1 MKKLL
6 VIFGLFMALVLPAN
20 ATKVPE
26 NVRNFVMEEY
36 PETVFRFDGVVVLP
50 DGTVYLP
57 LIPSQFNTDE
67 PVEIKYTIP
76 AGKNLAM
83 KPDAIVLSNDYVL
96 LKLLKNDKGKNTVI
110 NLPAPPVE
118 LVTGLFPQDMLVP
131 KNFVLPLSLKNIS
144 GNLDMQLEK
153 VNGLVIPVSQPKK
166 AYINS
171 LESVPVL
178 KNKVMYVASN
188 LSKNIQVVD
197 TAKGNPS
204 YALAQEEI
212 PISIKG
218 YDVFLLVT
226 SYGKRSLDVISLND
240 DKVIKEI
247 DFKTQP
253 DEIVLDEKNKLAYI
267 SSGESASI
275 YVISLETMT
284 LKRQLR
290 INGLCEKLKLSDDGT
305 KLFYNDK
312 QTREIWAVEL
322 DNNYLMKLV
331 GKFPNVSKI
340 EYLDGK
346 IYITSR
352 TKNRLAIIDY
362 DSMGL
367 MSENQ
372 ISSKPVDMVS
382 YKGNLFVLCAGDRV
396 LDIIDTSVDSSAG
409 KIELENTFPTRITQI
424 GDSNIA
430 VITDAMGGL
439 YSILDMDKKEII
451 KTNRLDIPVNA
462 VYITNVVKKI
472 GSK

>member
-166 AYINS
+166 LI
-171 LESVPVL
+171 
-178 KNKVMYVASN
+178 
-188 LSKNIQVVD
+188 
-197 TAKGNPS
+197 
-204 YALAQEEI
+204 
-212 PISIKG
+212 
-218 YDVFLLVT
+218 
-226 SYGKRSLDVISLND
+226 
-240 DKVIKEI
+240 
-247 DFKTQP
+247 
-253 DEIVLDEKNKLAYI
+253 
-267 SSGESASI
+267 
-275 YVISLETMT
+275 
-284 LKRQLR
+284 
-290 INGLCEKLKLSDDGT
+290 
-305 KLFYNDK
+305 
-312 QTREIWAVEL
+312 
-322 DNNYLMKLV
+322 
-331 GKFPNVSKI
+331 
-340 EYLDGK
+340 
-346 IYITSR
+346 
-352 TKNRLAIIDY
+352 
-362 DSMGL
+362 
-367 MSENQ
+367 
-372 ISSKPVDMVS
+372 
-382 YKGNLFVLCAGDRV
+382 
-396 LDIIDTSVDSSAG
+396 
-409 KIELENTFPTRITQI
+409 
-424 GDSNIA
+424 
-430 VITDAMGGL
+430 
-439 YSILDMDKKEII
+439 
-451 KTNRLDIPVNA
+451 
-462 VYITNVVKKI
+462 
-472 GSK
+472 

>member
-1 MKKLL
+1 
-6 VIFGLFMALVLPAN
+6 MALVLPAN

-153 VNGLVIPVSQPKK
+153 VNGLVIPVLQPKK

-362 DSMGL
+362 DTMGL

-382 YKGNLFVLCAGDRV
+382 YKGSLFVLCAGDRV

>member
-1 MKKLL
+1 
-6 VIFGLFMALVLPAN
+6 
-20 ATKVPE
+20 
-26 NVRNFVMEEY
+26 
-36 PETVFRFDGVVVLP
+36 
-50 DGTVYLP
+50 
-57 LIPSQFNTDE
+57 
-67 PVEIKYTIP
+67 
-76 AGKNLAM
+76 
-83 KPDAIVLSNDYVL
+83 
-96 LKLLKNDKGKNTVI
+96 
-110 NLPAPPVE
+110 
-118 LVTGLFPQDMLVP
+118 
-131 KNFVLPLSLKNIS
+131 
-144 GNLDMQLEK
+144 
-153 VNGLVIPVSQPKK
+153 
-166 AYINS
+166 
-171 LESVPVL
+171 
-178 KNKVMYVASN
+178 MYVASN

-267 SSGESASI
+267 SSGESTSI

-290 INGLCEKLKLSDDGT
+290 INGLCEKLTLSDDGT

-362 DSMGL
+362 DTMGL

-382 YKGNLFVLCAGDRV
+382 YKGSLFVLCAGDRV
-396 LDIIDTSVDSSAG
+396 LDIIDTSVDSIAG

-451 KTNRLDIPVNA
+451 KTNKLDIPVNA

>member
-1 MKKLL
+1 
-6 VIFGLFMALVLPAN
+6 
-20 ATKVPE
+20 
-26 NVRNFVMEEY
+26 
-36 PETVFRFDGVVVLP
+36 
-50 DGTVYLP
+50 
-57 LIPSQFNTDE
+57 
-67 PVEIKYTIP
+67 
-76 AGKNLAM
+76 
-83 KPDAIVLSNDYVL
+83 

-362 DSMGL
+362 DTMGL

-382 YKGNLFVLCAGDRV
+382 YKGSLFVLCAGDRV

-451 KTNRLDIPVNA
+451 KTNKLDIPVNA